1 MSLAESSTPL
11 KLEKA
16 KLTRLIQIKNTNSF
30 ETKTPQKTPVLFRTS
45 GVLLLEVGEIPM
57 MASGDMNRSR
67 RDYTTRK
74 PVRQQ
79 KSKLLYITRHTKL
92 DRVPALAAPSVFAQL
107 SRSFGS
113 SNSYEGTTNSK

>member
-16 KLTRLIQIKNTNSF
+16 ELTRLIQNKNTNSF

-67 RDYTTRK
+67 RDYSIQDLL
-74 PVRQQ
+74 RQQ

-92 DRVPALAAPSVFAQL
+92 DRVARLTAPSVFA
-107 SRSFGS
+107 
-113 SNSYEGTTNSK
+113 TTLPFVWFVKFL